1 MLAGTFTHKYTHTH
15 AHRHT
20 HTAVSNR
27 HVLSWAGICGVRDV
41 MRVAGTMQYMSPER
55 LNGNGA
61 GYSWPA
67 DVWSAGLI
75 MLECAMGQHPYQA
88 MGEAV
93 PFFFPKP

>member
-1 MLAGTFTHKYTHTH
+1 
-15 AHRHT
+15 
-20 HTAVSNR
+20 
-27 HVLSWAGICGVRDV
+27 
-41 MRVAGTMQYMSPER
+41 MQYMSPER

-93 PFFFPKP
+93 SFFFF